1 MDPSAPE
8 LPPALLEGMSLTS
21 DEAHA
26 VEKSLEHAPEDLDA
40 RLRLLG
46 FYLLA
51 AVASPKAAWLG
62 SQHILW
68 LVQHAP
74 EHPVLGTPLG
84 IPVDE
89 GVCADVGR
97 TWRNHMEA
105 SPRNT
110 RILVHAARFFGQ
122 MDRPFAEQIRYRL
135 QLIDPP
141 RFAEFA
147 LDFPLPGANAAQAE
161 PAEVAGVD
169 HSSGVNV
176 VTPGASGPSRLLQ
189 DAIEALQS
197 GDYDH
202 ARDCALA
209 ALAAAESTEPGRT
222 NGELVHG
229 AQSVLG
235 HLALIDGDRA
245 QACAHLRASTDV
257 SGSPRLETFGPEMSL
272 ARALI
277 EAGERDAVL
286 DYLERC
292 RRFWK
297 MGHALLDAW
306 EADLFEGRMPN
317 FLGNLRWQVRVRA
330 AR

>member
-1 MDPSAPE
+1 MDPSSPE
-8 LPPALLEGMSLTS
+8 LPQALLEGMSLTS

-26 VEKSLEHAPEDLDA
+26 LEQSLDDSPAKLDA

-51 AVASPKAAWLG
+51 AVASPRAAWLG
-62 SQHILW
+62 SRHILW
-68 LVQHAP
+68 LVHHAP

-97 TWRNHMEA
+97 TWRNHLEA
-105 SPRNT
+105 TPRNVPV
-110 RILVHAARFFGQ
+110 LVHAARFFGQ
-122 MDRPFAEQIRYRL
+122 LDRPFAEQIRYRL
-135 QLIDPP
+135 QLIDPA
-141 RFAEFA
+141 RFTDFP
-147 LDFPLPGANAAQAE
+147 LDFPLPTSSVPSASGGVVAATPDERE
-161 PAEVAGVD
+161 PAE
-169 HSSGVNV
+169 
-176 VTPGASGPSRLLQ
+176 LLSQ
-189 DAIEALQS
+189 AVKALEE
-197 GDYDH
+197 GDEQQ
-202 ARDCALA
+202 ARRCAET
-209 ALAAAESTEPGRT
+209 ALEMVRSTSPVRVQAEV
-222 NGELVHG
+222 VHG
-229 AQSVLG
+229 CEGVLG
-235 HLALIDGDRA
+235 HLALARGDRA
-245 QACAHLRASTDV
+245 QACVHLRRSADV
-257 SGSPRLETFGPEMSL
+257 AGSPRLETFGPEMSL

-317 FLGNLRWQVRVRA
+317 FLGNLRLQLSAGR
-330 AR
+330 